1 MRLASDDTL
10 RALRT
15 PLILLAGWLVFSQ
28 LIAPGLIRLLYSSDA
43 LSWIEAVREAR
54 QEGSLDY
61 LVSSFRRNSA
71 WLTAALLIY
80 APFAI
85 GTRHAATVRA
95 KVGRAS
101 AASLG
106 GVRIVV
112 CGVLC
117 AMTLF
122 EDLPST
128 ALLSRDMVY
137 TPGLMQ
143 LFYLL
148 PGFEGLLG
156 SRLALGLLQV
166 GTAILLLL
174 GVVGWKTRW
183 VLPLAALGYLLVGGI
198 TRQYTQFYHQGLTS
212 FYLLLVL
219 CFSPCGDGWSVD
231 SLLNGRRSGRRRSL
245 FVPRAR
251 IYAWARFACW
261 TVLALCYVV
270 AGLSKLRRSG
280 FSWWDPD
287 NMRFMILRDSLLPM
301 SFEWTWGL
309 KVAEA
314 PDPLL
319 AFLGF
324 AAVAIE
330 VLYGLVLVSRR
341 ARLVLPLLA
350 VVLHVG
356 ILLMQRILFVDLLV
370 LQLLFLDPAQLRRIG
385 RRLRPRRAAGSVLAK
400 AVATV
405 EATSIAQGSQGWP
418 RQGWPRRSWPRRVR
432 RIAGLLLFLWAFRV
446 ETYPLTAWQ
455 MYSSHHESRVIE
467 YHRVLSTHRSGDV
480 RRAPLGE
487 GIGAVDVAMMAGTRY
502 RRLIARSFESEGREV
517 AEDFLIACARAYNR
531 RGSTIDPI
539 ESYEVQRWR
548 WHFLDRPADPNHGSL
563 VESWQLRTPEEPPN

>member
-10 RALRT
+10 RALKT
-15 PLILLAGWLVFSQ
+15 PLILLAGCLIFSQ
-28 LIAPGLIRLLYSSDA
+28 LIAPGLIRLLYASDA

-54 QEGSLDY
+54 QEGSLDS

-80 APFAI
+80 ATFAI
-85 GTRHAATVRA
+85 GTRHTATVRA

-106 GVRIVV
+106 GIRIVV

-128 ALLSRDMVY
+128 ALLSRDMIY

-143 LFYLL
+143 IFYLL
-148 PGFEGLLG
+148 PGFEGLLD
-156 SRLALGLLQV
+156 SQLALGLLQ
-166 GTAILLLL
+166 GAAAGLLLL

-183 VLPLAALGYLLVGGI
+183 VLPLAAVGYLLVGGI

-231 SLLNGRRSGRRRSL
+231 SLLSGRRSGRRRSL

-280 FSWWDPD
+280 FGWWDPD
-287 NMRFMILRDSLLPM
+287 NMRSMILRDSLLPM

-314 PDPLL
+314 PDPLM

-324 AAVAIE
+324 AAIAIE

-350 VVLHVG
+350 VALHVG

-385 RRLRPRRAAGSVLAK
+385 RWLRLRRAAASAGAAAK
-400 AVATV
+400 DVATV
-405 EATSIAQGSQGWP
+405 EAAPIVQGSRGGP
-418 RQGWPRRSWPRRVR
+418 RQCWPRRVR
-432 RIAGLLLFLWAFRV
+432 WIAGLLLFFWAFRV
-446 ETYPLTAWQ
+446 EIYPLTAWQ
-455 MYSSHHESRVIE
+455 MYSSHYDSRVIE
-467 YHRVLSTHRSGDV
+467 YHKVLSTHRSGDV

-487 GIGAVDVAMMAGTRY
+487 GIGAVDVAMVAGTRY
-502 RRLIARSFESEGREV
+502 RRLIARSFEREGREV

-531 RGSTIDPI
+531 RASTIDPI
-539 ESYEVQRWR
+539 ESFEVQRWR
-548 WHFLDRPADPNHGSL
+548 WHFVERPADPNHGSV
-563 VESWQLRTPEEPPN
+563 VESWQLRAPEEPPS